1 MPELGHLI
9 GGQRHDYAVRFFE
22 PKPSGHPAAWT
33 AVAERR
39 LREIGVL
46 EAMRSRSQRTSG
58 MKPIQ
63 RTKHTQAMVDGL
75 GSRLRIFIE
84 LITDIIEQG
93 GFIHFL
99 HGAGGTTRKPPACE

>member
-1 MPELGHLI
+1 MIFAAASSRVCPGH
-9 GGQRHDYAVRFFE
+9 HD
-22 PKPSGHPAAWT
+22 AAWT

-39 LREIGVL
+39 LREIGAL
-46 EAMRSRSQRTSG
+46 EGMRSRGQGMSG

-63 RTKHTQAMVDGL
+63 RTKHAQAMVDGL

-99 HGAGGTTRKPPACE
+99 HGA